1 MAAVTVNH
9 SSPREFVS
17 GTIPAS
23 TTITVDAAGSS
34 MPATLYLT
42 STDAAREIAISTD
55 GTNFFVPSYDASP
68 SSFISVAILAPIQ
81 KVRFTGAL
89 ADAWGIR

>member
-1 MAAVTVNH
+1 MAVTVNH
-9 SSPREFVS
+9 ASPREFAS

-23 TTITVDAAGSS
+23 TTITVGAAGSP
-34 MPATLYLT
+34 MPATLDLT
-42 STDAAREIAISTD
+42 STSGAREIAISTD

-68 SSFISVAILAPIQ
+68 ASFISVAILAPIQ
-81 KVRFTGAL
+81 KVRFTGTL

>member
-1 MAAVTVNH
+1 MTVTVNH
-9 SSPREFVS
+9 SSPREFAS

-23 TTITVDAAGSS
+23 TTITVGAAGSP

-68 SSFISVAILAPIQ
+68 TAFISVAILAPIQ